1 MCLIVKSDTKQ
12 YKHGNKKCYIECL
25 LFEKGYRK
33 VTRHHMKDIS
43 RSLWDSFEEEDV
55 TRMHRMTEQGGV
67 MEALWLDEMMTPLG
81 VMALSTKRPR
91 LVSPK

>member
-12 YKHGNKKCYIECL
+12 YKHGNKKSL

-55 TRMHRMTEQGGV
+55 TRIHRMTEQGGV
-67 MEALWLDEMMTPLG
+67 M
-81 VMALSTKRPR
+81 
-91 LVSPK
+91 